1 MTDYL
6 EDYRRALR
14 KGDAEKANKLYR
26 KYKDDNE
33 EEGEDE
39 KGSADE
45 PETKFEAPGSMT
57 VGEAKDYVE
66 DLPEEDV
73 ESFLESEKEN
83 KDRATLVSYLE
94 DLLE

>member
-6 EDYRRALR
+6 EEYRRALR
-14 KGDAEKANKLYR
+14 KGDSEKANKLYH
-26 KYKDDNE
+26 KYRDDNKAE
-33 EEGEDE
+33 SE
-39 KGSADE
+39 DE
-45 PETKFEAPGSMT
+45 PETKFEAPSSMT